1 MELKNYF
8 AQNANGDILPGATAA
23 LFLPGSTTLA
33 SGLKDAAGA
42 DLANPFAATADGLLQ
57 FAAPNGTYDLTV
69 SVPGRSYT
77 MRIQCNDV
85 AESVSAAQS
94 AAAVSQAYSQVAQ
107 DAADL
112 AKLQKNYATYAD
124 AMADVWNLASGVIVR
139 VLADETR
146 GGRSAWYKTLTPPG
160 ESLILDFLAGAYSVA
175 ESPLVFIKSQ
185 DLRLVSVPAT
195 SASAGTPGDV
205 ALSTTY
211 LYVAVATNT
220 WRRVALSTF

>member
-8 AQNANGDILPGATAA
+8 VQNANGDILPGATAA
-23 LFLPGSTTLA
+23 LYLPGTTSLV
-33 SGLKDAAGA
+33 SDLKDSDGAA
-42 DLANPFAATADGLLQ
+42 LANPFAATADGLLQ

-69 SVPGRSYT
+69 STPGRSYT
-77 MRIQCNDV
+77 VRIQCNDV
-85 AESVSAAQS
+85 AESVSAVQS
-94 AAAVSQAYSQVAQ
+94 AAAAAQASSQLAQ
-107 DAADL
+107 DSADL
-112 AKLQKNYATYAD
+112 AKLQKNYATYAE
-124 AMADVWNLASGVIVR
+124 AMADVWNLPDGGIVR

-146 GGRSAWYKTLTPPG
+146 GGRSAWYRTLIPSG
-160 ESLILDFLAGAYSVA
+160 ESLVLDFIAGAYSVA

-195 SASAGTPGDV
+195 STSAGTPGDV